1 MNNNIIS
8 CEFNIDA
15 ACVEI
20 RLVDVTVMQKDVPK
34 TPHRILHNGVND
46 DRINTR

>member
-1 MNNNIIS
+1 MINNIIS
-8 CEFNIDA
+8 CKFNIDT

-20 RLVDVTVMQKDVPK
+20 KLVEVTFIQKDVPK
-34 TPHRILHNGVND
+34 MSHSILHNGVND